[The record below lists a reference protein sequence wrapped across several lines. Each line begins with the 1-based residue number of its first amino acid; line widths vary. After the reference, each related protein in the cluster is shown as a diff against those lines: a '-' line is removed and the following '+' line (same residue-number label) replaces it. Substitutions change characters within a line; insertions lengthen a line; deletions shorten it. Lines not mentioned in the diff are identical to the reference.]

1 MIGCPIRNRAWIL
14 PEYLKS
20 LTSLDYPAACLR
32 YCFIVNDCIDSTL
45 NILRNFSHEHPHQ
58 VEIVIQDWGIRQTKS
73 HLRGYY
79 CLNHLARL
87 RNQLL
92 EMFLASDCHY
102 LFSVDS
108 DIIMPASSL
117 KQLLADECE
126 IVSALVCN
134 GHEIGNA
141 GIYNILK
148 RTSENHW
155 VHILDF
161 PRDRVFE
168 VDCTG
173 AAYLLTRNVIENYG
187 IRYSAFQGAEDI
199 GFCREAALQGLKIFC
214 DGRVEGEHRMSESQ
228 LQLI

>member
-32 YCFIVNDCIDSTL
+32 YRFIVNDCIDSTL
-45 NILRNFSHEHPHQ
+45 NILRTFADEHPHQ
-58 VEIVIQDWGIRQTKS
+58 VKIVTQDWGIRRTNS

-92 EMFLASDCHY
+92 EAFLASDCHY

-141 GIYNILK
+141 SIYNILR
-148 RTSENHW
+148 RTADNRW

-161 PRDRVFE
+161 PRDRIFE

-173 AAYLLTRNVIENYG
+173 AAYLIKRNVIEDYG

-199 GFCREAALQGLKIFC
+199 GFCREAGLLGLRIYC
-214 DGRVEGEHRMSESQ
+214 DGRVEGEHRMNESEF
-228 LQLI
+228 